1 MCNAHHLREL
11 VGIAELTGQKWP
23 TELADLL
30 VDMHVQVEQAKDSI
44 LNKLSAGPLAEFKR
58 KYGELVAAGK
68 SLNPPPAPTG
78 KCGRPKLGPAGAL
91 LARLEKHQDDVQR
104 FATDFRV
111 PFDNNQAERDIRMVK
126 LQQKISGGWHS
137 ETGARA
143 FLAVRSYLSTAN
155 KHRPKTNSKYY
166 TNYSTTNPGN
176 QQPTAHN
183 HCHADKIGQRYR
195 NHQQRSPLHARS
207 AFIPG
212 PE

>member
-1 MCNAHHLREL
+1 MREL

-104 FATDFRV
+104 FTTDFRV

-126 LQQKISGGWHS
+126 L
-137 ETGARA
+137 
-143 FLAVRSYLSTAN
+143 
-155 KHRPKTNSKYY
+155 
-166 TNYSTTNPGN
+166 

>member
-1 MCNAHHLREL
+1 MPGCYRSFTGVAVHDGWAAYRAYKLTHGLCNAHHLREL

-126 LQQKISGGWHS
+126 LQQKISGGWRS

-155 KHRPKTNSKYY
+155 KHSQ
-166 TNYSTTNPGN
+166 N
-176 QQPTAHN
+176 QLEVLHQLFNDQPWQPTAN
-183 HCHADKIGQRYR
+183 
-195 NHQQRSPLHARS
+195 SP
-207 AFIPG
+207 
-212 PE
+212 